1 VNRKGREALKLMWMA
16 IAEQEKFKIYISVED
31 IIKPKPHPDTHTPT
45 LNSDPNI
52 YDNSDNLTI

>member
-1 VNRKGREALKLMWMA
+1 MWMA